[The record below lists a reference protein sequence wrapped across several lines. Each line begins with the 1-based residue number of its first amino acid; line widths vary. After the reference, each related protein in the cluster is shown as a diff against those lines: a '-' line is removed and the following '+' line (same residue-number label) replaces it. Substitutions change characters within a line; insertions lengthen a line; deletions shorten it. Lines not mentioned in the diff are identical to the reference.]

1 MDTGKILTTT
11 RLADGSQEK
20 VKEELV
26 DPNTFKPEV
35 VSANLKDSVSKVS
48 KKTKTHTEIV
58 NSAPSTSNV

>member
-58 NSAPSTSNV
+58 NSAP